1 VTTIEQTPSVLSDE
15 EVNQFWEQGYLL
27 VKGVVSRDEAAYYRD
42 LILDLVPR
50 DLHIPEHWHVSGGR
64 IKPMYTPGNHTYDG
78 PEFLPLFANEKL
90 YAVAAQLLQ
99 TPRLRSMD
107 GSIGI
112 TMRNDGQQDSPLS
125 QTLHIDASVPTD
137 VDNFAFTLEE
147 VQIGGCYY
155 FTDVLP
161 DGGGIHV
168 VPGGHRKVEEEARA
182 NPQGRHLHNDWKRIT
197 HMKSIEV
204 TGEAGDFAL
213 LHHLMPHGAS
223 HNRRPTPRVAEFMR
237 FVREDQTHGAG
248 RRPAPAYSDHQLA
261 AMTPL
266 AKKLLGVEPW

>member
-1 VTTIEQTPSVLSDE
+1 VTTIEETPSVLSDE
-15 EVNQFWEQGYLL
+15 EVSQFWEQGYLL
-27 VKGVVSRDEAAYYRD
+27 VKGVLSRDEAVYYRD

-50 DLHIPEHWHVSGGR
+50 DLSIPEHWHVSGGR
-64 IKPMYTPGNHTYDG
+64 IKPHFTPGNHTYDS

-112 TMRNDGQQDSPLS
+112 TMRNDGQQESPLS

-155 FTDVLP
+155 FTDVQP

-223 HNRRPTPRVAEFMR
+223 HNRRTYPRVAEFMR
-237 FVREDQTHGAG
+237 FVREDQTHGVG
-248 RRPAPAYSDHQLA
+248 RRPAPAYNDLQLA

-266 AKKLLGVEPW
+266 ARKLLGVDPW

>member
-1 VTTIEQTPSVLSDE
+1 MTTTEELPSVLSDA
-15 EVNQFWEQGYLL
+15 EVEQFWEQGYLL
-27 VKGVVSRDEAAYYRD
+27 VKGVVSREEAAYYRD

-50 DLHIPEHWHVSGGR
+50 DLRIPEHWHVASGR
-64 IKPMYTPGNHTYDG
+64 IKPMAAPGNHTFDA

-90 YAVAAQLLQ
+90 YAVAAQLLR

-112 TMRNDGQQDSPLS
+112 TMRNDAQRESPLS

-137 VDNFAFTLEE
+137 VDNFALTLEE
-147 VQIGGCYY
+147 VQVGGCYY

-168 VPGGHRKVEEEARA
+168 VPGGHRRVEEEARA
-182 NPQGRHLHNDWKRIT
+182 DPRGRHLHQDWKRIT
-197 HMKSIEV
+197 HMESIEV

-223 HNRRPTPRVAEFMR
+223 HNRRPNPRVAQFMR
-237 FVREDQTHGAG
+237 FVREDQTHGHG
-248 RRPAPAYSDHQLA
+248 RRPPATYNDRQLA

-266 AKKLLGVEPW
+266 ARKLLGVEPW